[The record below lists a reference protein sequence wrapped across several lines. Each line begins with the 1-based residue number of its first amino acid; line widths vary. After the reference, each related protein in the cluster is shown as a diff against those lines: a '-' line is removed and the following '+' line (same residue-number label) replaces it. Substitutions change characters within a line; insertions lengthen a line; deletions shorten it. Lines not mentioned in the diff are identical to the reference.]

1 MSKKSIFMM
10 LAVFVACIAAV
21 IFLPKTVQAAEVTE
35 NGEYTLVLTG
45 NYYGE
50 DVFVDGSKQSKLI
63 RFNFE
68 PGETTV
74 NVAELTKGIGV
85 FNGETVFEGW
95 IKRNSFWVWE
105 L

>member
-35 NGEYTLVLTG
+35 NGEYTLV
-45 NYYGE
+45 
-50 DVFVDGSKQSKLI
+50 FVDGSKQSKLI

-74 NVAELTKGIGV
+74 NVAELTKGIEV